1 MIERL
6 QRCEERV
13 LAAVA
18 GSIPDSVVPAARV
31 LTELGGVPQ
40 VWSCVLGVAALAA
53 VRRRSLAAFFAPVG
67 TLAAAAGL
75 RRLIAEL
82 LGRPRPPQRYWHA
95 EWSGPS
101 FPSRHT
107 TLATLGAGLVV
118 DTTVRCR
125 LFRGPVLVIGGVVGV
140 SRIVLGVHWP
150 SDVLGGWAFGWL
162 ALVLSRR
169 WRVNPAQ
176 IGHAGSAAPSG
187 WLPCGVPYAGVV
199 WRSVPNMCRY
209 RSWP

>member
-13 LAAVA
+13 LAAA
-18 GSIPDSVVPAARV
+18 ARSIPDSIMPAARV
-31 LTELGGVPQ
+31 LTELGGVRE
-40 VWSCVLGVAALAA
+40 VWSSVLGAAVLAA
-53 VRRRSLAAFFAPVG
+53 IRRRSLPAFLAPVG
-67 TLAAAAGL
+67 TLAAVAGL

-82 LGRPRPPQRYWHA
+82 LGRSRPPRRYWHA
-95 EWSGPS
+95 DWSGPS

-118 DTTVRCR
+118 DTMAGSRPRC
-125 LFRGPVLVIGGVVGV
+125 GPVFLVGGVVGV

-150 SDVLGGWAFGWL
+150 SDVLAGWAFGWF

-169 WRVNPAQ
+169 WRVDPAQ
-176 IGHAGSAAPSG
+176 TGLPVSARPSG
-187 WLPCGVPYAGVV
+187 QPPCGVPHSGAVS
-199 WRSVPNMCRY
+199 RSAPNIRRY
-209 RSWP
+209 RSCP